1 MKKSI
6 IVPAGLI
13 IAVII
18 ATMFTCS
25 AFAADAAK
33 IGLVNFEKII
43 KESSAGKM
51 MQKDFK
57 AKLEQ
62 LQEKLQAEQKKLKE
76 MSAALERE
84 ALVLSAEKKLERQRE
99 LRDKADDL
107 KKMNADYT
115 QEMKIL
121 QNKQINQIQKD
132 IFDITNKLGNAKGY
146 LLIIEKKNA
155 GVIFAADKV
164 DITDEVIKEYNSIY
178 AKKK

>member
-1 MKKSI
+1 MKKNI
-6 IVPAGLI
+6 IIPAVLI
-13 IAVII
+13 VA
-18 ATMFTCS
+18 AMFTCS
-25 AFAADAAK
+25 AFAADASK
-33 IGLVNFEKII
+33 IGVVSFEKIV

-51 MQKDFK
+51 MQKDLK
-57 AKLEQ
+57 AKLDE
-62 LQEKLQAEQKKLKE
+62 LQAKLQAEEKRVKE

-121 QNKQINQIQKD
+121 QNKRMNQIQKD
-132 IFDITNKLGNAKGY
+132 IFDIANKLGKAKGY
-146 LLIIEKKNA
+146 ILIIEKKVA
-155 GVIFAADKV
+155 GVIYAADKV

-178 AKKK
+178 AKK